1 MQQTSSNLNSVK
13 RLQREYA
20 AFLKSPPSD
29 MTIYLIES
37 SVHECHFS
45 FKGQSETDFAE
56 GIYHGKFVFPYDYP
70 KNPPEVYFFTPN
82 GRFAINTKICL
93 SITSFHPE
101 TWTPV
106 WSISSMLEAIRAF
119 MLTPAAGAVGGLETC
134 SDIKKEFAIKSQY
147 YTCPICGANHQELK
161 KVFML
166 ENESSKKNSTESVEH
181 QPKTSTSKEV
191 SSKLSDSDK
200 IEHKLENIEKDN
212 EIITE
217 KDNNNNQ
224 NQEIMK
230 EESNVITPNEI
241 NSESKEEL
249 LTKLEDDEISKDTK
263 EKEEEITQE
272 DDVLTILKKR
282 QEAEKEKIKHFLEHE
297 EETKEENKRNEQ
309 YAVIDETINIIL
321 YLSIFLVILMVLNL
335 LKIKIIMYFLN

>member
-1 MQQTSSNLNSVK
+1 MQQTSNLNSVK

-20 AFLKSPPSD
+20 AFLKSPPPD

-166 ENESSKKNSTESVEH
+166 ENESGKKNSTESVEY
-181 QPKTSTSKEV
+181 QSKTSTTSKEV
-191 SSKLSDSDK
+191 LSKLSDSDK
-200 IEHKLENIEKDN
+200 IEHKLENVEKDN

-217 KDNNNNQ
+217 KENNNNQ

-230 EESNVITPNEI
+230 EESNVITQNEI

-249 LTKLEDDEISKDTK
+249 LTKLEDEIVKDTK